1 MNIYKQLFIILLS
14 VFPFTAN
21 AFVDIPDNIIIEGK
35 VHELY
40 DYPLEKNTEL
50 AKKLREILPEKVTLD
65 GKVWE
70 HTNCSR
76 EYVATW
82 EIADN
87 KLFLRKIEFAQSHC
101 HLSRLM
107 SLRCL
112 CCSQSTTLHSLVA
125 MVSLLPHATSRSVL
139 TVSLSVTS
147 LCV

>member
-35 VHELY
+35 VHELH
-40 DYPLEKNTEL
+40 DYPLGENTEL

-65 GKVWE
+65 SKVWE
-70 HTNCSR
+70 HTNCNR

-87 KLFLRKIEFAQSHC
+87 KLFLRKIEFEVGLYGKPGS
-101 HLSRLM
+101 
-107 SLRCL
+107 
-112 CCSQSTTLHSLVA
+112 STTKYQWIELSKEKLENVFA
-125 MVSLLPHATSRSVL
+125 QYL
-139 TVSLSVTS
+139 TDDGIQAK
-147 LCV
+147 